1 MARNVSPA
9 SAAAPRIAPT
19 PRSRTLAL
27 PTLLILACAAGGLVG
42 LGARASDYGP
52 SVAHWVGALGAPWLL
67 ASFAAGAFARGRRSA
82 ATAGAVAIVAGVV
95 AYYISMWR
103 IEQRTGEEYATLMIV
118 GWSLAGVLVG
128 APFGVAGFM
137 ARSRRERVASWGL
150 AALVAA
156 LLAEAA
162 YVSLVWQSAFAQALA
177 TAEVVAAFLLVA
189 ASRRGPRVAT
199 FALPLAALM
208 LVGELAV
215 TTVMRGVGW
224 AGT

>member
-1 MARNVSPA
+1 
-9 SAAAPRIAPT
+9 
-19 PRSRTLAL
+19 LA
-27 PTLLILACAAGGLVG
+27 
-42 LGARASDYGP
+42 
-52 SVAHWVGALGAPWLL
+52 
-67 ASFAAGAFARGRRSA
+67 
-82 ATAGAVAIVAGVV
+82 

-103 IEQRTGEEYATLMIV
+103 IEQRTGEEYATLMIA
-118 GWSLAGVLVG
+118 GWSLAGVIVG

-137 ARSRRERVASWGL
+137 SRSRRDQVASWGL

-177 TAEVVAAFLLVA
+177 TVEIAAAFLLVA
-189 ASRRGPRVAT
+189 ASRRGTRVAT

-215 TTVMRGVGW
+215 TSVMRGVGW
-224 AGT
+224 AGI